1 MITFLIIAIIS
12 FIFLSCVFKNNTYLI
27 NGAFSSVIACVITII
42 INVAFFATTRHTM
55 GEYVENKTYKIAE
68 CDIMSSSAIIK
79 TDNNL
84 AYSQNELSENTSFIL
99 SNDSS
104 SYLDVRYVNY
114 GKESINKW
122 KWILYAAFPYK
133 HISYTVRL
141 NERDY
146 NDLKPFI
153 GKVNMLNR
161 KDY

>member
-12 FIFLSCVFKNNTYLI
+12 FIFLSCVFKNDTYLT

-42 INVAFFATTRHTM
+42 VNVAFFATTRHTM

-68 CDIMSSSAIIK
+68 CDIMSSSDIIK

-84 AYSQNELSENTSFIL
+84 AYSQKELSENTSFIL
-99 SNDSS
+99 SSDSL

-114 GKESINKW
+114 GKESCTN
-122 KWILYAAFPYK
+122 KWILYTVFPYK

-153 GKVNMLNR
+153 DKVNMLNR

>member
-12 FIFLSCVFKNNTYLI
+12 FIFLSCVFKNNSYLA
-27 NGAFSSVIACVITII
+27 NGAFSAVIACVITII
-42 INVAFFATTRHTM
+42 VNVAFFATTRHTM

-68 CDIMSSSAIIK
+68 CDIMSNSDIIK
-79 TDNNL
+79 TDNNCV
-84 AYSQNELSENTSFIL
+84 YSQKELSKNTSFIL

-104 SYLDVRYVNY
+104 SYLDVRYVHY
-114 GKESINKW
+114 GKENCTN
-122 KWILYAAFPYK
+122 KWILYAAFLYK
-133 HISYTVRL
+133 HVSYTVRL

-153 GKVNMLNR
+153 DKVNMLNR